1 MKKLLVLLFTALI
14 LSACSTTRLSTED
27 RLALY
32 QAHAGDPVSSF
43 RLTRS
48 FNWTPLGDQAL
59 AVWTGVNQGHLLEL
73 RNRCSGL
80 GFASNITI
88 TNSMGQVSARFDSV
102 IPRTG
107 AGPSQQTQQTQC
119 RIWSI
124 RPLDTAALN
133 DAKREL
139 REAQAIE
146 RAAGVTEEK

>member
-1 MKKLLVLLFTALI
+1 MKKLLVSLFAVLI
-14 LSACSTTRLSTED
+14 LSACATTRLTPAE
-27 RLALY
+27 RFALY
-32 QAHAGDPVSSF
+32 QTHAGEPVSSF
-43 RLTRS
+43 RLTRNFS
-48 FNWTPLGDQAL
+48 WTPLGDQAL
-59 AVWTGVNQGHLLEL
+59 AVWTGVNQGHLLEM
-73 RNRCSGL
+73 RSRCSGL

-107 AGPSQQTQQTQC
+107 AGPSQQTQTQQC

-146 RAAGVTEEK
+146 REAGVTAEE